1 MHCRSICTIISF
13 AVLALIAQPVSAQE
27 KAPIRIII
35 GVQAGASTDLIARY
49 LAEKLHQSLGETV
62 IVENRP
68 GAGQRLAMTEL
79 KKAAPDGRTIGL
91 MASAAF
97 SILPH
102 IYGDTLDYDPV
113 NDFTPLS
120 RIVAFQVGFGV
131 GLHTNATNV
140 AEFLTWVKANPDKAA
155 FASPGAGTSSHFA
168 GLMFAK
174 VTGCH

>member
-1 MHCRSICTIISF
+1 MRRRLAICHCRLAAFTF
-13 AVLALIAQPVSAQE
+13 AMPSAFAQE

-35 GVQAGASTDLIARY
+35 GVQAGASTDLIARH
-49 LAEKLHQSLGETV
+49 LAEKLRESLGETV

-79 KKAAPDGRTIGL
+79 KKAAPDGRTMGL
-91 MASAAF
+91 LASAAF

-113 NDFTPLS
+113 NDYTPLS

-131 GLHTNATNV
+131 GLHTNATQRRRIPR
-140 AEFLTWVKANPDKAA
+140 L
-155 FASPGAGTSSHFA
+155 G
-168 GLMFAK
+168 
-174 VTGCH
+174 